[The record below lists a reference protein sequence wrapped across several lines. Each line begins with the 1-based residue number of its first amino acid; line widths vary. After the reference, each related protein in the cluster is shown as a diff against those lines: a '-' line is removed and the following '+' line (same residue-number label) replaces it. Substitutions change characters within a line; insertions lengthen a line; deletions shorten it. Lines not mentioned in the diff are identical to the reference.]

1 MSCCTACGE
10 PPLAVVCRSGAAVK
24 AVASDGHLGVDL
36 SSTFVLIQ
44 SRRDPS
50 KQLDAIKKR
59 VLKKHFTYRTSVAM
73 SLLSTIY
80 FSKSLRIPYQTL
92 PPTSNKKTVFFIS
105 TKRRTKAMNLSCLCT
120 SFTILAPRHSMRL
133 KTHHLKLHSVCTSDC
148 KRLL

>member
-1 MSCCTACGE
+1 MVVLKSCY
-10 PPLAVVCRSGAAVK
+10 SN
-24 AVASDGHLGVDL
+24 L

-50 KQLDAIKKR
+50 KQLDVIKKR
-59 VLKKHFTYRTSVAM
+59 FLKKHFTYRTSVAM
-73 SLLSTIY
+73 SLLSTVY

-92 PPTSNKKTVFFIS
+92 PPNSNKKTVFFFIS

-133 KTHHLKLHSVCTSDC
+133 KAHHLKLHSDCTSDC
-148 KRLL
+148 TRLI